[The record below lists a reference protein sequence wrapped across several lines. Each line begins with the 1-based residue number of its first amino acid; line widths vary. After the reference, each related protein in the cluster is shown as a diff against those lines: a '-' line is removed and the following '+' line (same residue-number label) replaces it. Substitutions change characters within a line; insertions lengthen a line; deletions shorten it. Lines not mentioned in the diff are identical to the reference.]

1 MVVVCSGSL
10 KADSNKADSNVRVPP
25 FELKMVNTSLCQIC
39 AGARIA
45 LPTGKFLSEKKHKLR
60 CGLQWERKI
69 RLLMWDENIYRYPS
83 LSLALKFSIQRPQV
97 SQANVCSLTC
107 QRYISFE
114 THSTCLYL
122 VVCFVF
128 VLGEMQTLTWKRR
141 RTIESNVW
149 MWERT
154 EVLSHQLEFY
164 FVIEML
170 CKILVFLAVLSFAHA
185 EVSSIIVIIITI
197 FYNRIWKL

>member
-128 VLGEMQTLTWKRR
+128 VEKCKHWRGKDEERLNQMSEC
-141 RTIESNVW
+141 ESEPKFCLISWNFTSWLKCCVK
-149 MWERT
+149 
-154 EVLSHQLEFY
+154 Y
-164 FVIEML
+164 
-170 CKILVFLAVLSFAHA
+170 LSFWPYWALL
-185 EVSSIIVIIITI
+185 T
-197 FYNRIWKL
+197 RK